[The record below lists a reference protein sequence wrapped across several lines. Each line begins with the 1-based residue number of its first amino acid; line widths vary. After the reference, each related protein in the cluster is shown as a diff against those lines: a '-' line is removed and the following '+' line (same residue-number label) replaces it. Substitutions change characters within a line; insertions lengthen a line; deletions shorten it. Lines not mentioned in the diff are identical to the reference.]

1 MIVTSETGMNERQIY
16 DAYHNLWKIEE
27 SFRIM
32 KSELDARPVF
42 LQKENSI
49 KGHFLICYTA
59 VLLERLLQYKILN
72 EKYGAAQIMK
82 LTRELQVVKV
92 EGHKYVNITASG
104 DVIKGISTELK
115 FPITNYFLTDS
126 QLHKMINSKL
136 Q

>member
-1 MIVTSETGMNERQIY
+1 
-16 DAYHNLWKIEE
+16 
-27 SFRIM
+27 
-32 KSELDARPVF
+32 
-42 LQKENSI
+42 
-49 KGHFLICYTA
+49 
-59 VLLERLLQYKILN
+59 
-72 EKYGAAQIMK
+72 MK

-115 FPITNYFLTDS
+115 FPISNYFLTDS

>member
-1 MIVTSETGMNERQIY
+1 
-16 DAYHNLWKIEE
+16 
-27 SFRIM
+27 M

-59 VLLERLLQYKILN
+59 VLLERLLQYQVLH

-82 LTRELQVVKV
+82 LTRDLQVVKV

-104 DVIKGISTELK
+104 DVVKGISKELN
-115 FPITNYFLTDS
+115 FPITNYFLTDA
-126 QLHKMINSKL
+126 QLHTMLHSKL
-136 Q
+136 HK

>member
-1 MIVTSETGMNERQIY
+1 MNERQIY